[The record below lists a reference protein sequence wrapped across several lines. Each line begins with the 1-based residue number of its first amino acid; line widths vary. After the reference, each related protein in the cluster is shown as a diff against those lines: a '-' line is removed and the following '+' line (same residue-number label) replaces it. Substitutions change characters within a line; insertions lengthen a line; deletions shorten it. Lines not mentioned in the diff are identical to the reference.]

1 MREHAVQHL
10 LMGGQACILYGAA
23 EFSRDADLAIVGSP
37 DNLTR
42 LRSALSD
49 LKAEVIAVPPFEAR
63 YLDRGHAIHFRCGSR
78 GLRID
83 VMSSMRGVDPFP
95 ELWERRATLTI
106 PNPSGGLLDIEVMA
120 LPDLVA
126 SKKTQ
131 RDKDWPMIRRLLE
144 ANYFEFREQPTPA
157 RVNFWLGELR
167 TAELLVECAGL
178 FPRDAARMESERPLL
193 AAARAGDL
201 RALER
206 ELAGEQEA
214 ERERDRIYWQPLR
227 AELERLRQAARS
239 GGQG

>member
-42 LRSALSD
+42 LRAALTD
-49 LKAEVIAVPPFEAR
+49 LGAEVIAVPPFEAR
-63 YLDRGHAIHFRCGSR
+63 YLDRGHAIHFRCGTR

-83 VMSSMRGVDPFP
+83 VMSKMRGVDPFP
-95 ELWERRATLTI
+95 QLWERRSTLVVRT
-106 PNPSGGLLDIEVMA
+106 PSEVSLDIDVMA

-131 RDKDWPMIRRLLE
+131 RDKAWPMIRRLLE

-157 RVNFWLGELR
+157 RVDFWLRELR

-178 FPRDAARMESERPLL
+178 FPQEAVRIESVRPLL
-193 AAARAGDL
+193 AAARSADL
-201 RALER
+201 PALER

-214 ERERDRIYWQPLR
+214 ERERDRVYWEPLR
-227 AELERLRQAARS
+227 AELARLRQGARS
-239 GGQG
+239 SS